1 MMVQRVLTAEDG
13 PESWTVVNECFSVI
27 EPIEHFLAHQARIE
41 RASSTVRSYAFDLR
55 DFFWFLTTRGSDWT
69 VVDPETIGAFIAWLR
84 LPPSSRS
91 SNVVPL
97 RLDEPHCS
105 TSTINRKLAAVGS
118 FYRYHSHFGVD
129 SYSITTA
136 RRRSS
141 RYTPFL
147 GHLAAPIK
155 QTLGVK
161 LKPPQRHSRTL
172 TRGQIDEIICSC
184 DRLRDRLL
192 ISLLHT
198 SGIRIGEAIGL
209 RHEDIDPAS
218 MTLHVRSRVNANG
231 ARAKTGEREIPIPA
245 HLIRLYTDYL
255 VDEYGDIDSDYVFVN
270 LWSGRVGEPWKYWTV
285 TDLTSRLR
293 RRSGVVFTPHMLRHT
308 YATDLLR
315 RGVPQEIVQ
324 KLLGHRSITT
334 TIDTYAHLAVD
345 DVRRALTKAGWLT
358 DNAITVTAV
367 PYAIGSF

>member
-13 PESWTVVNECFSVI
+13 PESWTVVDDHFSVI
-27 EPIEHFLAHQARIE
+27 EPIEQFLAHQARIE

-69 VVDPETIGAFIAWLR
+69 LVDPTTIGAFIAWLR
-84 LPPSSRS
+84 LPPSARS
-91 SNVVPL
+91 SNVVP
-97 RLDEPHCS
+97 RRFDEPHCS

-118 FYRYHSHFGVD
+118 FYRYHSHYGVD
-129 SYSITTA
+129 SSAITTT
-136 RRRSS
+136 RRRSG

-147 GHLAAPIK
+147 GHLDAPIK
-155 QTLGVK
+155 QTLSVK
-161 LKPPQRHSRTL
+161 LKQPQRHSRTL
-172 TRGQIDEIICSC
+172 TSAQIDAILRAC

-198 SGIRIGEAIGL
+198 SGIRIGEAIGR

-218 MTLHVRSRVNANG
+218 MTLHVKTRFNANG
-231 ARAKTGEREIPIPA
+231 AHAKTGEREIPIPA

-255 VDEYGDIDSDYVFVN
+255 VDEYGDIDSDYIFVN
-270 LWSGRVGEPWKYWTV
+270 LWSGKVGEPWKYWTV

-315 RGVPQEIVQ
+315 RGVPQEVVQ

-334 TIDTYAHLAVD
+334 TIDTYAHLEID
-345 DVRRALTKAGWLT
+345 DVRSALTEAGWLT
-358 DNAITVTAV
+358 DPAATAV
-367 PYAIGSF
+367 AIFPASGTF